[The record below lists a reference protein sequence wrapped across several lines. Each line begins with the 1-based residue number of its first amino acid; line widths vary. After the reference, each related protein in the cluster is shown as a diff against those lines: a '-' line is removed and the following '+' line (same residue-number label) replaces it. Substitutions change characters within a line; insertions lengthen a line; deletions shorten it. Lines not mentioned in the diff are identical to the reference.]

1 MPDHRGKF
9 ALNYEGPY
17 VVKMAFSRGALILAD
32 MDAYEPI
39 LTPSYGTLQEG
50 ASQCTSFLYY
60 YVKTK
65 KMNKKKKCKK
75 VDRKPK
81 RAVYAKGEPKEREH
95 EKI

>member
-50 ASQCTSFLYY
+50 ASQCTSFLYF
-60 YVKTK
+60 YVNQKTK
-65 KMNKKKKCKK
+65 KKKEQKQ
-75 VDRKPK
+75 
-81 RAVYAKGEPKEREH
+81 
-95 EKI
+95 KIYM